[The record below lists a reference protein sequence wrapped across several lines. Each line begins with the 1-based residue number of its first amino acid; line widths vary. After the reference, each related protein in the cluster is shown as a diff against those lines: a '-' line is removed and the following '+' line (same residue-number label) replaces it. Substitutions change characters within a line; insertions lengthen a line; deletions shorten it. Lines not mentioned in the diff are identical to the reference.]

1 MKLKALTP
9 SLKTRDIR
17 GTIDF
22 YVKVL
27 GFTIDTLWPADNP
40 TLCILD
46 RDGVHLS
53 FAVDTEG
60 WYADKP
66 CLTGQLWID
75 VEDVIA
81 LHARVAGSVAIEWG
95 PEVYHYGRREFAIK
109 DPNGYLL
116 AFSERTTDP
125 TNR

>member
-1 MKLKALTP
+1 MKLKGLTP
-9 SLKTRDIR
+9 SLKTKGIK
-17 GTIDF
+17 GTVDF

-46 RDGVHLS
+46 HDDVRIS
-53 FAVDTEG
+53 FVVDTNG
-60 WYADKP
+60 WYADDP
-66 CLTGQLWID
+66 LLTGQLWID
-75 VEDVIA
+75 VEDVMA
-81 LHARVAGSVAIEWG
+81 LHAKVAGSVATEWG

-116 AFSERTTDP
+116 AFSEPTPDP
-125 TNR
+125 PDC